1 MQNKPYEGTKPYVFI
16 SYSHQDMMECM
27 QLSDLFYSHGVR
39 CWYDD
44 GLHFGDDWNLS
55 IATHL
60 EDAAVCLLLLSPN
73 SAASEYVK
81 NELSFANSK
90 RVPVYSLLIKPF
102 SIPSDIELMTGR
114 IQRIEML
121 PGFER
126 ELLKALPAEVFHS
139 SAVPDGRSTGYVH
152 PLYESHEV
160 YLESQG
166 TKTHRG
172 RHSRLGYPCAVQE
185 DQLKPGDE
193 RDARVLAACVSCI
206 SHPLFPRIY
215 DIVIE
220 NGVCRTYQEY
230 REEQF
235 LDHYLRDHR
244 LPDEQVLRWIS
255 QVVDGIA
262 YLHEQNLGLR
272 DFARGS
278 LVVLGGRDI
287 GIFRLQNLYYGL
299 VKLTS
304 ETKQYY
310 FEQALQEIAILLSQL
325 CTGKIPLLPLRFIGG
340 FHRSRQFLNT
350 VNLVIQKCTRENG
363 RAGYTSFEQLR
374 RDLAADSL
382 RFSDTIFLNIRRKK
396 LERYEAAVEER
407 RERLEAIDVQELTV
421 IPPLPTTT
429 LEEDFGFD
437 CTVVLHDPIT
447 ESTPFQSSTH
457 DVTIR
462 ILSLIT
468 GQVFTFR
475 KDSILIGRDQRSCDL
490 VWTQRH
496 FTHIHVRVTRLEKNT
511 YTVTDM
517 STANGTCISRPDVP
531 GDGKDRLQPDQPV
544 TVPADTII
552 YVGDTGF
559 RILPEE

>member
-16 SYSHQDMMECM
+16 SYSHQDKTECT
-27 QLSDLFYSHGVR
+27 QLADLFYSHGVR

-81 NELSFANSK
+81 NELSYANSK
-90 RVPVYSLLIKPF
+90 RVPVYSLLTKPF

-139 SAVPDGRSTGYVH
+139 SAVPDGRSTGYAH

-160 YLESQG
+160 YLERQG

-172 RHSRLGYPCAVQE
+172 SHSRLGYPCAVQE

-193 RDARVLAACVSCI
+193 RDARVLAACAGCI

-230 REEQF
+230 RKEQF
-235 LDHYLRDHR
+235 LDHYLQDHH
-244 LPDEQVLRWIS
+244 LPDEQVLRWIA

-299 VKLTS
+299 VKLTT

-325 CTGKIPLLPLRFIGG
+325 CTGKIPLLPLRYIESSN
-340 FHRSRQFLNT
+340 RSRKFLNT

-374 RDLAADSL
+374 HDLAAGSL

-407 RERLEAIDVQELTV
+407 RERLEAIDVQELTA
-421 IPPLPTTT
+421 IPQLSMTT

-437 CTVVLHDPIT
+437 GTVLLHDPVT
-447 ESTPFQSSTH
+447 ESTPFQSSPR

-462 ILSLIT
+462 ILSLTT

-475 KDSILIGRDQRSCDL
+475 KDSILIGRDQQSCDL
-490 VWTQRH
+490 VWTQVH
-496 FTHIHVRVTRLEKNT
+496 FSRIHVRVTRLEKDI

-517 STANGTCISRPDVP
+517 NTTNGTYVSQIGVPGNGRARLRPDH
-531 GDGKDRLQPDQPV
+531 PV
-544 TVPADTII
+544 TVPASTVI
-552 YVGDTGF
+552 YVGDTAF
-559 RILPEE
+559 QLLPEK